1 VALIRTKEQ
10 QAEDLAH
17 MLDDI
22 FHVPGTSNRIGTD
35 PLLGLVPIVGDAI
48 ATILGARILMI
59 ARQLNVPWHIIAN
72 MAFNQ
77 FKNGLIGVVPFVGDL
92 YSFGFKSNAK
102 NAALLL
108 RAGKHGKA
116 GTRSLTTRP
125 LTIQDVVG
133 LTMLIL
139 PTLGLVAFAS
149 VWFWNHNITY
159 VSLFFPTPYLSR

>member
-1 VALIRTKEQ
+1 MVRTKEQ

-17 MLDDI
+17 ILDDI
-22 FHVPGTSNRIGTD
+22 FHMPGTSKRIGID
-35 PLLGLVPIVGDAI
+35 PLLGLVPIVGDAM
-48 ATILGARILMI
+48 ATTLGARILII
-59 ARQLNVPWHIIAN
+59 ARQLNVPWHIMAN

-77 FKNGLIGVVPFVGDL
+77 FKNGLIGVVPLVGDL

-108 RAGKHGKA
+108 RAGKYGKA

-125 LTIQDVVG
+125 LTIQDVLG

-149 VWFWNHNITY
+149 VWFWNHNISP